1 MSPNGLLD
9 PRSGKRTLCTQ
20 RLGDLASAPIA
31 TRRHAVTTPPE
42 LEGFQRKYL
51 RQLAHPSRPMVQ
63 VGEAGVTDAVRAAID
78 AALLDHEL
86 IKVRLRRPENKQ
98 KAAQDLAGGV
108 GAALCGLVGHTVI
121 LYRPHPETPRIAV
134 PERSSAAPS

>member
-1 MSPNGLLD
+1 M
-9 PRSGKRTLCTQ
+9 
-20 RLGDLASAPIA
+20 
-31 TRRHAVTTPPE
+31 TTPPE

-63 VGEAGVTDAVRAAID
+63 VGEAGVTNAVRAAID

-134 PERSSAAPS
+134 PERRDDRERAPQLRLHLGVLRAPQLRFDVYDVGGQAERWR